1 LTRLAL
7 IVISIGLADSL
18 NPSTVGPALYLATTG
33 HARRQIAEFA
43 TGVFAVNLIG
53 GAVIALGPGQLLL
66 ALVPEPSNTTKNI
79 VEVIVGA
86 AILLAAIVLWTQR
99 RRLAARSL
107 PGATRRSGP
116 GLALGAG
123 ISLVELPTAFP
134 YFAAIAAIIASDLA
148 VPQQVALLVLFNLA
162 FILPVLAILFVLV
175 AFGARADRVLGE
187 ASNWLQRQR
196 PVLLAALGVV
206 VGTGILGAGAIG
218 LAGS

>member
-66 ALVPEPSNTTKNI
+66 ALVPEPSKTTKNI

-99 RRLAARSL
+99 RRFAARSL

-148 VPQQVALLVLFNLA
+148 VPQQVGLLVLFNLA

-187 ASNWLQRQR
+187 ASNWLQRQW
-196 PVLLAALGVV
+196 PVLLAALGLV

>member
-187 ASNWLQRQR
+187 ASNWLQRQW
-196 PVLLAALGVV
+196 PVLLAALGLV

>member
-66 ALVPEPSNTTKNI
+66 ALVPEPSKTTKNI

-86 AILLAAIVLWTQR
+86 AILLATIALWTQR

-148 VPQQVALLVLFNLA
+148 VPQQVGLLVLFNLA

-187 ASNWLQRQR
+187 ASNWLQRQW
-196 PVLLAALGVV
+196 PVLLAALGLV

>member
-66 ALVPEPSNTTKNI
+66 ALVPEPSKTTKNI

-148 VPQQVALLVLFNLA
+148 VPQQVGLLVLFNLA

-187 ASNWLQRQR
+187 ASNWLQRQW
-196 PVLLAALGVV
+196 PVLLAALGLV